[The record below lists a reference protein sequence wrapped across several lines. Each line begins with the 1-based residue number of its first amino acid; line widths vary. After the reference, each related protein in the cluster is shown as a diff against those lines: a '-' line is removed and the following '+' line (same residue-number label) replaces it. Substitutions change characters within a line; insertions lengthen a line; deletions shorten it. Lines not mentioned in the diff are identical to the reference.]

1 MVCFEMGK
9 FSDANAWFEKAA
21 KIAGNSAQVQMNQG
35 LIALKEGN
43 QEKAA
48 QCFGNA
54 AALEETK
61 EATGVLYIEKGEY
74 QKAVKAFGDNKSN
87 NAALA
92 QIMVKDYATAQ
103 NTLDAIANPDAM
115 TYYLKAVIG
124 ARTNNET
131 ELAKNLRQAINI
143 DEKLKVDAAND
154 IEFANYDITGI
165 IAE

>member
-1 MVCFEMGK
+1 MGK

-21 KIAGNSAQVQMNQG
+21 KISANSAQVQMNQG

-54 AALEETK
+54 ASLEETK
-61 EATGVLYIEKGEY
+61 EATGVLYLEKGEY
-74 QKAVKAFGDNKSN
+74 QKAVKAFGDNKTN

-92 QIMVKDYATAQ
+92 QILVKDYAKAN
-103 NTLDAIANPDAM
+103 NTLDAVATPDAM

-131 ELAKNLRQAINI
+131 QLAKNLRQAVNI
-143 DEKLKVDAAND
+143 DENLKVAASND
-154 IEFANYDITGI
+154 IEFANYDITSI